1 MKRQSMF
8 MDRHKSMFNIME
20 MSKYWAS
27 QVALMVKNPPVIVD
41 MGSMCGSGRC
51 PGEKGM
57 ATHSRIL
64 T

>member
-1 MKRQSMF
+1 
-8 MDRHKSMFNIME
+8 ME

-41 MGSMCGSGRC
+41 MGSMSESGRC
-51 PGEKGM
+51 PGEKGL